1 MSSTAE
7 VKDERL
13 QVRLNAEAK
22 TVLQRA
28 ASYRHKTVSQF
39 VLTTALAEAEKVIR
53 ENEAVSLSA
62 ADWKV
67 FYDALSAPL
76 RPTPRCARRLPSIKR
91 LLDDGRAI
99 GMAGFGV

>member
-1 MSSTAE
+1 MPSTSEA
-7 VKDERL
+7 KDDRL

-28 ASYRHKTVSQF
+28 ANYRHKTVSQF

-53 ENEAVSLSA
+53 ENEAVAVSA

-67 FYDALSAPL
+67 FYDALTNPPAPNAAL
-76 RPTPRCARRLPSIKR
+76 RKAFAKYKK
-91 LLDDGRAI
+91 AI
-99 GMAGFGV
+99 G

>member
-1 MSSTAE
+1 MSGTAE

-22 TVLQRA
+22 TMLQRA

-67 FYDALSAPL
+67 FYDALNAPPAPNAAL
-76 RPTPRCARRLPSIKR
+76 RKAFAKYQK
-91 LLDDGRAI
+91 A
-99 GMAGFGV
+99 AG

>member
-1 MSSTAE
+1 MSNIVEA
-7 VKDERL
+7 KGDRL

-28 ASYRHKTVSQF
+28 ANYRHKTVSQF

-53 ENEAVSLSA
+53 ENEAVALSA

-67 FYDALSAPL
+67 FYDALNNPPAPNAALRKAFAKYQKSAE
-76 RPTPRCARRLPSIKR
+76 
-91 LLDDGRAI
+91 
-99 GMAGFGV
+99 